1 MKETKSTSI
10 FIGSM
15 PVAVSWETA
24 VSAVDGITDKAVL
37 YKVSEDEKDR
47 FISAVCINEEA
58 EDVLDALRKIGFS
71 PIVFEDIAGKAAEN
85 IASFEKEL
93 AQVKEDISSRE
104 KELSSLANVKETVDY
119 NEKENK
125 A

>member
-1 MKETKSTSI
+1 M
-10 FIGSM
+10 
-15 PVAVSWETA
+15 
-24 VSAVDGITDKAVL
+24 L

-47 FISAVCINEEA
+47 FISAVCIKEEA

-93 AQVKEDISSRE
+93 AQVKERYIFKRKRTFFFGKRQRNS
-104 KELSSLANVKETVDY
+104 
-119 NEKENK
+119 
-125 A
+125 